1 MNESVN
7 WQFTD
12 VSVLRPRIETNT
24 IDYYRTKQLMTER
37 EHTMTKVQ
45 QKLTSDLE
53 SSREIIGRKIL
64 FDDTK
69 NSIFNQRNVPTFDT
83 GAEVSKVI

>member
-1 MNESVN
+1 MS
-7 WQFTD
+7 
-12 VSVLRPRIETNT
+12 
-24 IDYYRTKQLMTER
+24 ER
-37 EHTMTKVQ
+37 EHAMTKVQ

-69 NSIFNQRNVPTFDT
+69 NSIFNQRNVPTFDSSVD
-83 GAEVSKVI
+83 VSNVI

>member
-1 MNESVN
+1 
-7 WQFTD
+7 
-12 VSVLRPRIETNT
+12 
-24 IDYYRTKQLMTER
+24 MTER
-37 EHTMTKVQ
+37 EHSMTKVQ

-69 NSIFNQRNVPTFDT
+69 NSVFNQRNIPTFDAA
-83 GAEVSKVI
+83 AEVINGAN